1 MHIDGS
7 KYGTTDEQ
15 AQGRLL
21 VETYKAYFAAGVER
35 CYSFMAA
42 DEPGSNGGL
51 WQTSGILRNKSNNWQ
66 EKPAWYAMKNY
77 VNSLKENK
85 K

>member
-1 MHIDGS
+1 MDAHRRLEILL
-7 KYGTTDEQ
+7 TDEQ

-21 VETYKAYFAAGVER
+21 VETYKAYFTAGVER

-51 WQTSGILRNKSNNWQ
+51 ANFRHTSKQVEQLAGKARLVRD
-66 EKPAWYAMKNY
+66 EE
-77 VNSLKENK
+77 LCG
-85 K
+85 